1 MRAHGLLHKRVVLPW
16 AGGDLRFWLSQSL
29 FSGDDIDTGTRAL
42 LDAIAERLGDL
53 PVRRALD
60 LGSGSGVIGVALSR
74 LWPDAH
80 VILSDRDALA
90 VAVSALNA
98 RENDASRA
106 AAIGCLG
113 VPAARGPFDL
123 IAANL
128 PAKVGE
134 PVLRLLVRQA
144 AAAAPEGHLA
154 LVVIRPRQ
162 DVVERALQ
170 GRARILHRRELRA
183 HTVLVAETA
192 MAAPGDPP
200 PGQDELAAYLR
211 GDAEFRYGGQAVRL
225 QTAWGLPDF
234 DAVPYSLRAA
244 EPLVCASALGPRVL
258 IWNPGQGLTACGLA
272 ATEGARPAITVGS
285 RDLLQI
291 ETARH
296 NLRHHGVAAA
306 GLHAP
311 SIADATG
318 PGPRCSARYSAVVA
332 THGETD
338 GPWWRWIPEAVDAL
352 LAPEGR
358 LLLIGS
364 STPVDRALRSLRE
377 QRSPGERDASRGQHS
392 SSGGAAAGMVKR
404 QDRRR
409 RGYRAVLLQRRSR
422 QQRSRE

>member
-16 AGGDLRFWLSQSL
+16 AGGDLQFWLSQSL

-42 LDAIAERLGDL
+42 LDTIAERLGDL

-90 VAVSALNA
+90 VSVSALNA

-192 MAAPGDPP
+192 MAAPGDPA
-200 PGQDELAAYLR
+200 PGRDGLAAYLR

-291 ETARH
+291 ETARQ
-296 NLRHHGVAAA
+296 NLRQHGVADA

-332 THGETD
+332 THGEND

-377 QRSPGERDASRGQHS
+377 QRSPGERHASPGRHS
-392 SSGGAAAGMVKR
+392 SSGGAATGMVKR

-409 RGYRAVLLQRRSR
+409 RGYRAVLLQRRAR

>member
-16 AGGDLRFWLSQSL
+16 AGGALRFWLSQSL

-42 LDAIAERLGDL
+42 LDEIAERLRDL

-60 LGSGSGVIGVALSR
+60 LGCGSGIIGGALSR
-74 LWPDAH
+74 LWPCAH
-80 VILSDRDALA
+80 VVLSDRDALA
-90 VAVSALNA
+90 VTVSALNA
-98 RENDASRA
+98 RENDGTRA
-106 AAIGCLG
+106 AAIACLG

-144 AAAAPEGHLA
+144 AAATPGGHLA

-162 DVVERALQ
+162 DLVERALQ

-183 HTVLVAETA
+183 HTVLVAETT
-192 MAAPGDPP
+192 MAAAMDPP
-200 PGQDELAAYLR
+200 HAEDGFSAYLR
-211 GDAEFRYGGQAVRL
+211 GDAEFRYGGHAVRL

-244 EPLVCASALGPRVL
+244 EPLVCGDDLGPRVL
-258 IWNPGQGLTACGLA
+258 IWNPGQGLTARALA
-272 ATEGARPAITVGS
+272 AAGRGSPAITVGS

-296 NLRHHGVAAA
+296 NLRRNGVAAD
-306 GLHAP
+306 GLHVP
-311 SIADATG
+311 SIAGATG
-318 PGPRCSARYSAVVA
+318 TGARYSAVVA
-332 THGETD
+332 THAEID
-338 GPWWRWIPEAVDAL
+338 GPWWRWMPEAVDAL
-352 LAPEGR
+352 LAPDGR

-364 STPVDRALRSLRE
+364 STPVDRALRSL
-377 QRSPGERDASRGQHS
+377 SERHS
-392 SSGGAAAGMVKR
+392 SSEGAAMKMAKR

-409 RGYRAVLLQRRSR
+409 RGYRAVLLQRRAP
-422 QQRSRE
+422 

>member
-16 AGGDLRFWLSQSL
+16 AGGDLQYWLSQSL

-42 LDAIAERLGDL
+42 LDTIAERLGDL

-74 LWPDAH
+74 LWPRAH

-90 VAVSALNA
+90 VSVSALNA
-98 RENDASRA
+98 RENDGSRA

-200 PGQDELAAYLR
+200 PGQDGLAAYLR
-211 GDAEFRYGGQAVRL
+211 GDTAFRYGGQAVRL

-272 ATEGARPAITVGS
+272 ATGGARPAITVGS

-296 NLRHHGVAAA
+296 NLRRIGIAAA
-306 GLHAP
+306 GVHAPLIAGAATTGTRFSGVVALHAE
-311 SIADATG
+311 I
-318 PGPRCSARYSAVVA
+318 
-332 THGETD
+332 D
-338 GPWWRWIPEAVDAL
+338 GPWWRWMPAAEDAL
-352 LAPEGR
+352 LEPDGR
-358 LLLIGS
+358 LLLVGS

-377 QRSPGERDASRGQHS
+377 QRSASERR
-392 SSGGAAAGMVKR
+392 AATGVVKR

-409 RGYRAVLLQRRSR
+409 RGYRAVLLQRRVR
-422 QQRSRE
+422 KQRSQE

>member
-1 MRAHGLLHKRVVLPW
+1 M
-16 AGGDLRFWLSQSL
+16 SQSL
-29 FSGDDIDTGTRAL
+29 FSGDDVDVGTRAL
-42 LDAIAERLGDL
+42 LDTIAERLRGL

-74 LWPDAH
+74 LWPHAR

-90 VAVSALNA
+90 VTVSALNA

-113 VPAARGPFDL
+113 VPAARAPFDL

-144 AAAAPEGHLA
+144 AAAAPKGHLA

-162 DVVERALQ
+162 ELVERALQ

-192 MAAPGDPP
+192 MAATAGPP
-200 PGQDELAAYLR
+200 SAEDGFAAYLR
-211 GDAEFRYGGQAVRL
+211 GDAEFRYGGHAVRL

-244 EPLVCASALGPRVL
+244 EPLVCGSDLGPRVL
-258 IWNPGQGLTACGLA
+258 VWNPGQGLGASGLA
-272 ATEGARPAITVGS
+272 AAGGGPEITVGS

-296 NLRHHGVAAA
+296 NLRRVGVAAA

-311 SIADATG
+311 SIAGAATTG
-318 PGPRCSARYSAVVA
+318 ACYSARFSARYSAVVA
-332 THGETD
+332 THAEVD
-338 GPWWRWIPEAVDAL
+338 GPWWRWIAEAADAL
-352 LAPEGR
+352 LAPGGR

-364 STPVDRALRSLRE
+364 STPVDRALRSLNDR
-377 QRSPGERDASRGQHS
+377 QS
-392 SSGGAAAGMVKR
+392 SNRGAAAGMAKG

-409 RGYRAVLLQRRSR
+409 RGYRAVLLQRRP
-422 QQRSRE
+422 QKQRSPE

>member
-16 AGGDLRFWLSQSL
+16 AGEALQFWLSQSL

-42 LDAIAERLGDL
+42 LDTIAERLRDL

-60 LGSGSGVIGVALSR
+60 LGSGSGIIGVALSR
-74 LWPDAH
+74 LWPRAH
-80 VILSDRDALA
+80 VLLSDRDALA
-90 VAVSALNA
+90 VTVSALNA
-98 RENDASRA
+98 RENGTPA

-134 PVLRLLVRQA
+134 PVLRLLVREA
-144 AAAAPEGHLA
+144 AAAAPGGHLA

-162 DVVERALQ
+162 DLVERALQ

-183 HTVLVAETA
+183 HTVLVAATA
-192 MAAPGDPP
+192 MAAAMDPP
-200 PGQDELAAYLR
+200 PAADGFSAYLR
-211 GDAEFRYGGQAVRL
+211 GDAEFRYGGHAVRL

-244 EPLVCASALGPRVL
+244 EPLVCGNDLGPRVL
-258 IWNPGQGLTACGLA
+258 IWNPGQGLTARGLA
-272 ATEGARPAITVGS
+272 AAGRGSPEITVGS

-296 NLRHHGVAAA
+296 NLRRNGVAAA

-311 SIADATG
+311 SIAGAMGTG
-318 PGPRCSARYSAVVA
+318 ARFSARFSAVVA
-332 THGETD
+332 THAEID
-338 GPWWRWIPEAVDAL
+338 GPWWLWMPEAADAL
-352 LAPEGR
+352 LAPDGR

-364 STPVDRALRSLRE
+364 STPVDRALRSL
-377 QRSPGERDASRGQHS
+377 SERHS
-392 SSGGAAAGMVKR
+392 SSGGATTGMAKR

-409 RGYRAVLLQRRSR
+409 RGYRAVLLQRRAL
-422 QQRSRE
+422 QQRSQE

>member
-16 AGGDLRFWLSQSL
+16 AGGALRFWLSQSL

-42 LDAIAERLGDL
+42 LDEIAERLRDL

-60 LGSGSGVIGVALSR
+60 LGCGSGVIGVALSR
-74 LWPDAH
+74 LWPCAH
-80 VILSDRDALA
+80 VVLSDRDALA
-90 VAVSALNA
+90 VTVSALNA
-98 RENDASRA
+98 RENDGTRG
-106 AAIGCLG
+106 AAIACLG

-144 AAAAPEGHLA
+144 AAATPGGHLA

-162 DVVERALQ
+162 DLVERALQ

-192 MAAPGDPP
+192 MAAAMDPP
-200 PGQDELAAYLR
+200 PAEDGFSAYLR
-211 GDAEFRYGGQAVRL
+211 GDAEFRYGGHAVRL

-244 EPLVCASALGPRVL
+244 EPLVCGDDLGPRVL
-258 IWNPGQGLTACGLA
+258 IWNPGQGLIARGLA
-272 ATEGARPAITVGS
+272 AAGRGSPAITVGS

-296 NLRHHGVAAA
+296 NLRRNGVAAD
-306 GLHAP
+306 GLHVP
-311 SIADATG
+311 SIAGATG
-318 PGPRCSARYSAVVA
+318 TGARFSARYSAVVA
-332 THGETD
+332 THAEID
-338 GPWWRWIPEAVDAL
+338 GPWWRWMPEAVDAL
-352 LAPEGR
+352 LAPDGR
-358 LLLIGS
+358 LLRIGS
-364 STPVDRALRSLRE
+364 STPVDRALRSL
-377 QRSPGERDASRGQHS
+377 SERHASS
-392 SSGGAAAGMVKR
+392 EGAAMKMAKR

-409 RGYRAVLLQRRSR
+409 RGYRAVLLQRRAP
-422 QQRSRE
+422 

>member
-16 AGGDLRFWLSQSL
+16 AGGGLQFWLSQSL

-42 LDAIAERLGDL
+42 LDTTAERLGDL

-60 LGSGSGVIGVALSR
+60 LGCGSGVIGVALSR
-74 LWPDAH
+74 LWPRAH
-80 VILSDRDALA
+80 VVLSDRDALA

-98 RENDASRA
+98 RENDGSRA

-113 VPAARGPFDL
+113 APAACGPFDL

-162 DVVERALQ
+162 HVVERALQ

-192 MAAPGDPP
+192 AAATMDPP
-200 PGQDELAAYLR
+200 PGQDGLAAYLR
-211 GDAEFRYGGQAVRL
+211 GDAEFRYGGHAVRL

-244 EPLVCASALGPRVL
+244 EPLVCGSALGPRVL

-272 ATEGARPAITVGS
+272 ATGGAQPAMTVGS

-291 ETARH
+291 EIARH
-296 NLRHHGVAAA
+296 NLRRNGVAAA

-311 SIADATG
+311 SIADAAG
-318 PGPRCSARYSAVVA
+318 PGPRFSERFSARFSAVVA

-338 GPWWRWIPEAVDAL
+338 GPWWRWMPEAVDAL
-352 LAPEGR
+352 LTPEGR

-364 STPVDRALRSLRE
+364 STPVDRALRSLHE
-377 QRSPGERDASRGQHS
+377 QHSPGERHS
-392 SSGGAAAGMVKR
+392 SSGRAASGIAKR

-409 RGYRAVLLQRRSR
+409 RGYRAVLLQRRVR
-422 QQRSRE
+422 KQRSQE

>member
-16 AGGDLRFWLSQSL
+16 AGGDLQFWLSQSL
-29 FSGDDIDTGTRAL
+29 FSGDDIDTGTRAV
-42 LDAIAERLGDL
+42 LDTIAERLGDL

-74 LWPDAH
+74 LWPRAH

-98 RENDASRA
+98 RENDGSRA

-200 PGQDELAAYLR
+200 PGQDGLAAYLR

-272 ATEGARPAITVGS
+272 ATGGARPAITVGS

-291 ETARH
+291 ETAGR

-352 LAPEGR
+352 LEPEGR

-377 QRSPGERDASRGQHS
+377 QRSPGERHASRGQHS
-392 SSGGAAAGMVKR
+392 SSGCAATGMVKR

-409 RGYRAVLLQRRSR
+409 RGYRAVLLQRRAR
-422 QQRSRE
+422 QQRSRD

>member
-16 AGGDLRFWLSQSL
+16 AGGDLQFWLSQSL

-42 LDAIAERLGDL
+42 LDTIAERLGDL

-74 LWPDAH
+74 LWPRAH

-90 VAVSALNA
+90 VSVSALNA
-98 RENDASRA
+98 RENDGSRA

-200 PGQDELAAYLR
+200 PGRDGLAAYLR
-211 GDAEFRYGGQAVRL
+211 GDTEFRYGGQAVRL

-258 IWNPGQGLTACGLA
+258 IWNPGQGLTACSLA
-272 ATEGARPAITVGS
+272 ATGGARPAITVGS

-291 ETARH
+291 ETARR

-318 PGPRCSARYSAVVA
+318 PGPRGSARYSAVVA

-377 QRSPGERDASRGQHS
+377 QRSPGERHASRGWHS
-392 SSGGAAAGMVKR
+392 SSGCAATGMVKR

-409 RGYRAVLLQRRSR
+409 RGYRAVLLQRRVW
-422 QQRSRE
+422 QQRSRD

>member
-16 AGGDLRFWLSQSL
+16 AGGDLQFWLSQSL

-42 LDAIAERLGDL
+42 LDTIAERLGDL

-90 VAVSALNA
+90 VSVSALNA

-192 MAAPGDPP
+192 MAAPGDPA
-200 PGQDELAAYLR
+200 PGRDGLAAYLR

-291 ETARH
+291 ETARQ
-296 NLRHHGVAAA
+296 NLRQHGVADA

-332 THGETD
+332 THGEND

-377 QRSPGERDASRGQHS
+377 QRSPGERHASPGRHS
-392 SSGGAAAGMVKR
+392 SSGGAATGMVKR

-409 RGYRAVLLQRRSR
+409 LGYRAVLLQRRAR

>member
-16 AGGDLRFWLSQSL
+16 AGGSLRFWLSQSL

-42 LDAIAERLGDL
+42 LDTVAERLGDL

-74 LWPDAH
+74 LWPRAH

-98 RENDASRA
+98 RENDGSRA
-106 AAIGCLG
+106 TAIGCLG

-170 GRARILHRRELRA
+170 GRARILHRRALRA
-183 HTVLVAETA
+183 HTVLVAE
-192 MAAPGDPP
+192 AAATMDPP
-200 PGQDELAAYLR
+200 PGQDGLAAYLR
-211 GDAEFRYGGQAVRL
+211 GDAEFRYGGHAVRL
-225 QTAWGLPDF
+225 RTAWGLPDF

-244 EPLVCASALGPRVL
+244 EPLVCGSALGPRVL

-272 ATEGARPAITVGS
+272 ATGGARPAITVGS

-296 NLRHHGVAAA
+296 NLRRHGVAAA

-318 PGPRCSARYSAVVA
+318 TGPRYRARYSAVVA
-332 THGETD
+332 AHGETD
-338 GPWWRWIPEAVDAL
+338 GPWWRWMPEAVDAL
-352 LAPEGR
+352 LAPSGR

-364 STPVDRALRSLRE
+364 STPIDRALRSLRE
-377 QRSPGERDASRGQHS
+377 QRSPGERHASRGH
-392 SSGGAAAGMVKR
+392 AAIGMAKE

-409 RGYRAVLLQRRSR
+409 RGYRAVLLQRRGR
-422 QQRSRE
+422 QQRSRG